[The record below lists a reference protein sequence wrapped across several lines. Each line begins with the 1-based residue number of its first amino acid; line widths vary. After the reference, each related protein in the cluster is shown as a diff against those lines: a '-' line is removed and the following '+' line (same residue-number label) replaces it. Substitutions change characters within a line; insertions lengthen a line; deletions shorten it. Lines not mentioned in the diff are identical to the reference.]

1 MRGETAYVVVAGG
14 PADIRRLAIGRTGE
28 RQVIGIDVHAA
39 IVAASLG
46 IALNLGVT
54 AIAVY
59 LRRRH

>member
-1 MRGETAYVVVAGG
+1 MDVC
-14 PADIRRLAIGRTGE
+14 RRASGQTGE
-28 RQVIGIDVHAA
+28 REVIGIDVHAA

-46 IALNLGVT
+46 VALNVGVT

>member
-1 MRGETAYVVVAGG
+1 MDVCRGAIDPAGECG
-14 PADIRRLAIGRTGE
+14 
-28 RQVIGIDVHAA
+28 VIGIDVHAA

-46 IALNLGVT
+46 VALNLGVT